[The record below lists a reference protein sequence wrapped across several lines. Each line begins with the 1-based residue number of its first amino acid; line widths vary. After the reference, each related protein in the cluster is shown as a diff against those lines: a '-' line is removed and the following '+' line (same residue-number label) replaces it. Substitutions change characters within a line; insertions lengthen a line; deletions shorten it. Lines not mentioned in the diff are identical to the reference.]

1 MLNAYFS
8 ICFNRPHPPLSSI
21 QVDFSS
27 LSNDSNLDDIYCTVS
42 EVEEL
47 LWGLEVSEARGPD
60 MISAQFLKRTAC
72 SIAPSINN
80 VLNLSLSMW
89 VGFLISGKSL

>member
-8 ICFNRPHPPLSSI
+8 ICFNRPHSPLSSI

-47 LWGLEVSEARGPD
+47 LWGLEVSKASGPD
-60 MISAQFLKRTAC
+60 MIFTQFLKRTAC
-72 SIAPSINN
+72 SIAPSITN

-89 VGFLISGKSL
+89 VGFLISVKSL